1 MRRRDFLKV
10 TGLAA
15 AGATTVRAPA
25 VAQSTNDP
33 SQTGHRERPAAK
45 ADNGIGTMYRHVTAP
60 TQFVEANGIRFAYRR
75 FGRES
80 GTPLLLMQ
88 HFRGG
93 MDHWDPL
100 VTDGFAE
107 TRPVILF
114 DNAGVAASSGLTPD
128 RIDAMAQHAADFIR
142 ALGVQRL
149 DLLGFSIGGYVAQSF
164 SIRYR
169 DLLRRLILVG
179 TGPRAGEPPTDP
191 KYAKYGGTTD
201 PKTGEAP
208 LEAFQNL
215 FFSPSDT
222 SQAAC
227 SAFWK
232 RRHARTENVDLPSS
246 PQTAAAQRSAISEW
260 RQQRGERFGEL
271 KLIRQ
276 PTLVVNGNHDI
287 MVPTVNSFTLSQYIP
302 DAQLIIYPDSG
313 HGSLFQFPELFV
325 KHCCLFLDGTGMPI

>member
-1 MRRRDFLKV
+1 MRRRDLLKMA
-10 TGLAA
+10 GFAA
-15 AGATTVRAPA
+15 AGATSIATPVIAEPI
-25 VAQSTNDP
+25 DGP
-33 SQTGHRERPAAK
+33 SQVSHQKVVAAK
-45 ADNGIGTMYRHVTAP
+45 ADNGTGTMYRHATVP

-75 FGRES
+75 FGQES

-93 MDHWDPL
+93 MDHWDPI

-114 DNAGVAASSGLTPD
+114 DNAGVAASSGETPD
-128 RIDAMAQHAADFIR
+128 SIDAMAQHAAAFVR
-142 ALGVQRL
+142 ALGIEKF
-149 DLLGFSIGGYVAQSF
+149 DLLGFSIGGYIAQSF
-164 SIRYR
+164 CIQHG
-169 DLLRRLILVG
+169 DVVRRLILVG

-191 KYAKYGGTTD
+191 KYAKYAGSTD

-227 SAFWK
+227 NAFWA
-232 RRHARTENVDLPSS
+232 RRHLRTENVDPASS
-246 PQTAAAQRSAISEW
+246 PQAGAAQRAAITEW
-260 RQQRGERFGEL
+260 RQQRGERFSEL

-276 PTLVVNGNHDI
+276 PTLVVNGRQDI
-287 MVPTVNSFTLSQYIP
+287 MVPTVNSFTLSQRIP

-325 KHCCLFLDGTGMPI
+325 KHCRLFLDGAGTPT